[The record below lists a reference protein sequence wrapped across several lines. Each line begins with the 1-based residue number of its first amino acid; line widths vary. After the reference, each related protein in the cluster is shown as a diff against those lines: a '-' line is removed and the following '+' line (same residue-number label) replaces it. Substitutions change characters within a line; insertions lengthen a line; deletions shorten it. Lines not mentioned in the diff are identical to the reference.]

1 MSKMVNRNQ
10 YKAWALKMVTQTRFT
25 WTNIFY
31 QTCLWQRAKCIM
43 FDVKAVEVL
52 QILQISSQCSISKPL
67 KILENQGKTP
77 GFLMF
82 SLGK

>member
-31 QTCLWQRAKCIM
+31 QTCLWQRAKCIV

-52 QILQISSQCSISKPL
+52 QIASHCSISKPL